1 MVVEIISS
9 NSVLNHEA
17 FRILACS
24 IKVFFPKM
32 SETKLSGLLSKFCSV
47 ASSSPAFPLEK
58 MKIGYNLKTV
68 LKRVGKVLEPSQR
81 LS

>member
-47 ASSSPAFPLEK
+47 ASSSPAFPLVK
-58 MKIGYNLKTV
+58 KSNV
-68 LKRVGKVLEPSQR
+68 LKRVEKVLEPSQG
-81 LS
+81 LSKS